1 MNFWFNHNRTLKKAN
16 KRSQKK
22 MPRKILVID
31 GGGSGFRRAVVD
43 GLEINDLRTA
53 SASSVKELLAF
64 VATDLPSDLTGI
76 SYGMAGDILD
86 HCKVV
91 ISPNCRW
98 LDGVYLARLTQ
109 EATGG
114 VATIVCN
121 DMEAEATGAVK
132 LFPNL
137 PYFMAITWSSGI
149 GIRIVKDGQIL
160 NDSEGGHMQLD
171 PSGFAPTCGCGLRG
185 CAEAIL
191 GGSNLRKTIF
201 TETSDMGLVIPQGK
215 DPAVFLDECYVQGQ
229 EWAVEIYDRLVYYMA
244 RYLANLQA
252 VLHLPAIVWKG
263 GIARGVLVG
272 QKKEREVLLAMRGML
287 MNPEWANID
296 FHYAWDAHTV
306 KDAGALLG
314 AAEVFNRLSR

>member
-1 MNFWFNHNRTLKKAN
+1 M
-16 KRSQKK
+16 Q
-22 MPRKILVID
+22 KILVVD
-31 GGGSGFRRAVVD
+31 GGGSGFR
-43 GLEINDLRTA
+43 
-53 SASSVKELLAF
+53 KAF
-64 VATDLPSDLTGI
+64 ICGDKITDLSESGPLSNVAELMAFLKGNIPEDVKGVA
-76 SYGMAGDILD
+76 YAMAGNIER
-86 HCKVV
+86 CNKVV
-91 ISPNCRW
+91 MSPNRHF
-98 LDGVYLARLTQ
+98 LDGVNLGDITEETLGLRTF
-109 EATGG
+109 
-114 VATIVCN
+114 VFN
-121 DMEAEATGAVK
+121 DMEAEAIGAVK
-132 LFPNL
+132 LFPGL
-137 PYFMAITWSSGI
+137 RYFMAITWSSGI

-160 NDSEGGHMQLD
+160 QDSEGGHMQLD
-171 PSGFAPTCGCGLRG
+171 PSGFAPMCGCGLRG

-191 GGSNLRKTIF
+191 GGINLRKTILA
-201 TETSDMGLVIPQGK
+201 EASEMGLVIPPGK
-215 DPAVFLDECYVQGQ
+215 IPAVFLDECYLQGHD
-229 EWAVEIYDRLVYYMA
+229 WAVEIYDRLVYYMA